1 MKEMF
6 RKLPQVSEVIES
18 DKIKKLIEEHPDS
31 LVKDSVRNSIEF
43 FRKKILAGEVFDLTI
58 DDVIDKSIEFLEKS
72 EAFSLAPVINA
83 TGVILHTNLGRALIN
98 KDVVKNL
105 VTIASSYSNLE
116 YDLDKGKR
124 GSRYVHAVELL
135 KKITGAEDAL
145 VVNNNAAAVFLIL
158 NTLSDKKDVIV
169 SRGELVEVGGSFR
182 ISSIMEKSGANLIEV
197 GATNKTHL
205 YDYEDNI
212 TENTNAVMK
221 VHASNYAVVG
231 FTDQVG
237 ADELRDFCSE
247 NNLYLIEDLGSGS
260 LIDLRRFGLSYE
272 RTVLD
277 CIEDG
282 IDLVSFSGDK
292 ILGGPQAGIIVGK
305 KKLIDKIKKNQLLRA
320 FRVDKFTLAGL
331 EASLKFYL
339 DEDAAIEN
347 IPSLKMIS
355 ESSKEL
361 TRKATKLKEKID
373 SLVDIDNEIVDCQS
387 GIGGGAYPLDR
398 LDSKAISINP
408 PMSVALFEEKM
419 RLSESHIIGIVHDD
433 RYFMDLRTIQESE
446 LDRIAR
452 TIKEIIKNK

>member
-18 DKIKKLIEEHPDS
+18 DRIKKIMEENPQS
-31 LVKDSVRNSIEF
+31 LVKDSVRDSIEF
-43 FRKKILAGEVFDLTI
+43 FRNRILDGEVFDFGLE
-58 DDVIDKSIEFLEKS
+58 DVIDKSEELLEKNQS
-72 EAFSLAPVINA
+72 FSLAPVINA

-98 KDVVKNL
+98 RDVVKNL
-105 VTIASSYSNLE
+105 EVIASSYSNLE
-116 YDLDKGKR
+116 YDLEKGQR

-158 NTLSDKKDVIV
+158 NTLCDKKDVIV

-237 ADELRDFCSE
+237 VDELRDFCSE

-272 RTVLD
+272 RTVID

-305 KKLIDKIKKNQLLRA
+305 KELIDKIKKNQLLRA

-331 EASLKFYL
+331 EATLKFYL
-339 DEDAAIEN
+339 DEETAIKN
-347 IPSLKMIS
+347 IPSLRMIS
-355 ESSKEL
+355 ASKGEL
-361 TRKATKLKEKID
+361 IEKAKKLKAKID
-373 SLVDIDNEIVDCQS
+373 EVVEIDNEIVDCQS
-387 GIGGGAYPLDR
+387 GIGGGAYPLDK
-398 LDSKAISINP
+398 LDSKGISINP
-408 PMSVALFEEKM
+408 PMTVASFEEKM
-419 RLSESHIIGIVHDD
+419 RLSESHIIGTVHDD
-433 RYFMDLRTIQESE
+433 RYFMDLRTIQEDE
-446 LDRIAR
+446 FDKIAQ
-452 TIKEIIKNK
+452 TIKAILS